1 MKKSTNFLSFIL
13 VITIV
18 AASFNTNAA
27 IVAPDTNPIC
37 KTWNLSAETVL
48 GIDQAPEA
56 SMVGDKLI
64 INEDNTIS
72 VKFMGI
78 ESTGTYI
85 LVGDNTWLSI
95 TLADGKALRLKV
107 VSVSA
112 TTLTVDYVNSVSEH
126 RIFVFTA
133 L

>member
-1 MKKSTNFLSFIL
+1 MKKSTGFLSFI
-13 VITIV
+13 IV
-18 AASFNTNAA
+18 MTFVATGYNIKAAVVT
-27 IVAPDTNPIC
+27 PDTNPIC
-37 KTWNLSAETVL
+37 KTWNITAETVL
-48 GIDQAPEA
+48 GVDQAPEA
-56 SMVGDKLI
+56 SMAGDKLI

-78 ESTGTYI
+78 ESTGTYN

-95 TLADGKALRLKV
+95 SLADGTALRLKV
-107 VSVSA
+107 LSVTA
-112 TTLTVDYVNSVSEH
+112 TTLTVDHVNSASEH